1 MGELL
6 MRYLLI
12 GLLPP
17 NSGGAKVGGI
27 ASITPNWAKHLA
39 AIDNNE
45 VYLWAPVVQQPSPGA
60 ITGVTILP
68 WLFKD
73 RNPMSL
79 VQRYGVLNL
88 GMILFDV
95 LLSRFNYIGRTFY
108 RYQLKRSRQYFEIK
122 RTVESVC
129 PDLVILYTFYE
140 SALIS
145 KAAVRAIDPSIPV
158 INTVHG
164 GGAQLNAKSLE
175 DLSEK
180 TRTFY
185 VAIAREV
192 FADSDYIAFA
202 SAYNLRYCKIHGLL
216 SDLSRY
222 SVVTDGVDTSVFK
235 SGNKEQSMRELGLDP
250 NCRHILFI
258 GNLLPRKSCHLLV
271 QAFSQVTQDIDKIEL
286 VIVGDGPEKG
296 RLLRQAEAL
305 EVGEQVRFVGTIS
318 NPQEFRKWYQACDL
332 YVLPSKSE
340 GLSISVLEA
349 MSSGIP
355 VISCHPA
362 MGVYENLRDGETCLL
377 TEYGNV
383 DQLALAI
390 ERILS
395 DTNLASNLAEKAF
408 QLMREEFDWKVR
420 AKAMHNL
427 ATSVVKW
434 KRQQV

>member
-1 MGELL
+1 
-6 MRYLLI
+6 MRYLLV

-17 NSGGAKVGGI
+17 NLGGAKVGGI
-27 ASITPNWAKHLA
+27 ASIAPNWAKHLA
-39 AIDNNE
+39 AIDDNE
-45 VYLWAPVVQQPSPGA
+45 VYLWAPVVQQFSPSA
-60 ITGVTILP
+60 ITGATILP
-68 WLFKD
+68 WLSKD
-73 RNPMSL
+73 GNPMSL
-79 VQRYGVLNL
+79 VKRYGVLTL

-95 LLSRFNYIGRTFY
+95 LLSRFNYFGRTFY
-108 RYQLKRSRQYFEIK
+108 RYQLEHSRRYFEIK
-122 RTVESVC
+122 RAVESAR

-140 SALIS
+140 SALIC
-145 KAAVRAIDPSIPV
+145 KAAVRAVDPSIPV

-164 GGAQLNAKSLE
+164 GGAQLNARSLE

-180 TRTFY
+180 TRSFY
-185 VAIAREV
+185 AAVAREV

-202 SAYNLRYCKIHGLL
+202 SAYNLRYCKTHGLL
-216 SDLSRY
+216 NGLSRY

-235 SGNKEQSMRELGLDP
+235 SSNKEQSMRELGLDP
-250 NCRHILFI
+250 NCRHILFV

-271 QAFSQVTQDIDKIEL
+271 RAFSQVTQDIDKMKL
-286 VIVGDGPEKG
+286 VIVGDGSEKG
-296 RLLRQAEAL
+296 RLLRQIENL
-305 EVGEQVRFVGTIS
+305 EIKKRVRFVGTVS

-355 VISCHPA
+355 VVSCRPA

-383 DQLALAI
+383 DQLAVAI

-395 DTNLASNLAEKAF
+395 DTNLASRLAGNAF
-408 QLMREEFDWKVR
+408 RLMQEEFDWKVR

-427 ATSVVKW
+427 AISVIKW